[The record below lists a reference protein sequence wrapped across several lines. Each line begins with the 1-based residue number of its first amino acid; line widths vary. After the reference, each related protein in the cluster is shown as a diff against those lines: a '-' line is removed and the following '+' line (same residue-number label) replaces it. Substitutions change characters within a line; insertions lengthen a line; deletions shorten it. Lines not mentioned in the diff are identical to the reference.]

1 MNTRTHGRS
10 RKTTTPRSLTA
21 STQETRGATGRGAH
35 SGYEA
40 LAKGLGVFSI
50 GLGLAELLAPR
61 SFCRAFGMEGQENLF
76 RAYGMRELATG
87 VAIMMSH
94 DPAPW
99 MWGRVGGDAI
109 DLATMAV
116 GADPKGDHEDEQK
129 RNIGVAV
136 AAVAGVT
143 VLDAICAV
151 GLGMD
156 QRLSN
161 PGDYDYRDRTGFPRT
176 ADAMRGAAS
185 DFDVPADFRVPE
197 PLRPWDADKPVTA
210 PA

>member
-1 MNTRTHGRS
+1 MSRS
-10 RKTTTPRSLTA
+10 RKMKMARNLTA
-21 STQETRGATGRGAH
+21 STQQTRGATGRGAH

-76 RAYGMRELATG
+76 RAYGVRELATG

-94 DPAPW
+94 DPTPW

-116 GADPKGDHEDEQK
+116 GADPKGAEESDQK
-129 RNIGVAV
+129 RNLGVAV

-151 GLGMD
+151 GLGLD
-156 QRLSN
+156 QRLSA
-161 PGDYDYRDRTGFPRT
+161 PGTYDYGDRTGFPKPT
-176 ADAMRGAAS
+176 EAMRGAAS
-185 DFDVPADFRVPE
+185 DFEVPADFRTPAS
-197 PLRPWDADKPVTA
+197 LRPWGAEHTATVTA
-210 PA
+210 

>member
-1 MNTRTHGRS
+1 MSTHRHGRARK
-10 RKTTTPRSLTA
+10 RKTARDLVV
-21 STQETRGATGRGAH
+21 STQQTRGATGRGAH

-61 SFCRAFGMEGQENLF
+61 SFCRAFGMKGQENLF
-76 RAYGMRELATG
+76 RAYGVRELATG

-109 DLATMAV
+109 DLATLAA
-116 GADPKGDHEDEQK
+116 GGDPKGEREGEQT
-129 RNIGVAV
+129 RNLGIAV

-143 VLDAICAV
+143 IMDAVCAV

-156 QRLSN
+156 QRLSS
-161 PGDYDYRDRTGFPRT
+161 PGDYDYSDRTGFPRP
-176 ADAMRGAAS
+176 AEAMRGAAS
-185 DFDVPADFRVPE
+185 DFEVPADFRTPE
-197 PLRPWDADKPVTA
+197 PLRPWGAGRPATA
-210 PA
+210 TA

>member
-1 MNTRTHGRS
+1 MSRS
-10 RKTTTPRSLTA
+10 HKKKARRSLTGD
-21 STQETRGATGRGAH
+21 TQQTRGATGRGAH

-40 LAKGLGVFSI
+40 LAKGLGIFSI

-61 SFCRAFGMEGQENLF
+61 SFCRAFGMEGQENLL
-76 RAYGMRELATG
+76 RAYGVRELATG
-87 VAIMMSH
+87 VAIMTSH

-116 GADPKGDHEDEQK
+116 GADPKGAHEGEQR
-129 RNIGVAV
+129 RNLGIAV

-151 GLGMD
+151 GLGLD
-156 QRLSN
+156 QRLSD
-161 PGDYDYRDRTGFPRT
+161 PGTFDYRDRTGFPRPVE
-176 ADAMRGAAS
+176 AMRGAAS
-185 DFDVPADFRVPE
+185 DFEVPADFRTPE
-197 PLRPWDADKPVTA
+197 PLRPWGAGQRTTTE